1 MSLMRASIKEI
12 VEKIKL
18 FYTSMPLEPLF
29 AVVVVLV
36 GFASFGLGR
45 LSVLEETR
53 EQVKLTYNPDITLMP
68 ASTISG
74 AVVASRKGKK
84 YHYPWCSGALRMAER
99 NKVWYKSIEDA
110 KRAGKL
116 PAGNCKGLK

>member
-1 MSLMRASIKEI
+1 MRASIKEI

-18 FYTSMPLEPLF
+18 FYTSVPIEPLF
-29 AVVVVLV
+29 AIVVILV

-53 EQVKLTYNPDITLMP
+53 EHVKLTYNADLNTIPV
-68 ASTISG
+68 SNISG

-84 YHYPWCSGALRMAER
+84 YHYPWCSGATHMAER
-99 NKVWYKSIEDA
+99 NKVWYKSIEEA

-116 PAGNCKGLK
+116 PAGNCKGLQ